1 MPDRYRGRGVKLL
14 ASLGQHWSDGSGHS
28 VDAVPNLQAHVKT
41 EARETVVGANVQGSV
56 PEADSEVIKGKG
68 KAQLE
73 DGDQQASP
81 QPMEEYDLLHHC
93 E

>member
-1 MPDRYRGRGVKLL
+1 M
-14 ASLGQHWSDGSGHS
+14 
-28 VDAVPNLQAHVKT
+28 
-41 EARETVVGANVQGSV
+41 ETVVGANAQGSV

-73 DGDQQASP
+73 DGDQQVSP
-81 QPMEEYDLLHHC
+81 QPMEEYDLLCHC

>member
-1 MPDRYRGRGVKLL
+1 MVNGNSRGRGV
-14 ASLGQHWSDGSGHS
+14 SGFYGPMSGGSNYYGG
-28 VDAVPNLQAHVKT
+28 LKYVKSK
-41 EARETVVGANVQGSV
+41 AMETVVGANTQGSV
-56 PEADSEVIKGKG
+56 PEADIEVIEGKG